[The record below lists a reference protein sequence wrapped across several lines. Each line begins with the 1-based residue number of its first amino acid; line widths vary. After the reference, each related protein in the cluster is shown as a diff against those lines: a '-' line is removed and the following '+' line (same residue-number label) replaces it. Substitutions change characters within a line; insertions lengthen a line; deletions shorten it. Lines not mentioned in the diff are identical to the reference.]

1 MFGLIAAGLDAAL
14 ERAGLPYGYTITIW
28 SSGQVLIDARGT
40 PGAWL
45 VPSYAL
51 GALCGF
57 GALKL
62 AARGANPMLLRDV
75 RAPAVPAWILQFAT
89 IAAALGAVA
98 LVARID
104 SSLVWIVG
112 GFVATFVYLGGMA
125 ATVLLRGGVG

>member
-1 MFGLIAAGLDAAL
+1 MLGLIAAGLDAAL

-40 PGAWL
+40 PSAWL

-62 AARGANPMLLRDV
+62 AAR
-75 RAPAVPAWILQFAT
+75 RARPRAARGTGSSLPAWILQAVT
-89 IAAALGAVA
+89 IATALGAVA
-98 LVARID
+98 LVGRID
-104 SSLVWIVG
+104 SDVVWLIG
-112 GFVATFVYLGGMA
+112 GFVATSAYLGGMA
-125 ATVLLRGGVG
+125 AAIVLQGGTA

>member
-40 PGAWL
+40 PAAWL

-62 AARGANPMLLRDV
+62 VSRGANPMHLHSV
-75 RAPAVPAWILQFAT
+75 TGPAVPAWAVQFAT

-98 LVARID
+98 AVARID
-104 SSLVWIVG
+104 SSLVWLAG

-125 ATVLLRGGVG
+125 ATIILRGGVR